1 MNEYSTV
8 LSAVLPVFGLM
19 AIGLGVRKLNWLTE
33 EADNSLLRVNVNL
46 LLPCLIFDSALG
58 NPALSQ
64 MQNLLLAPL
73 FGYGTVV
80 LGIGVALASGGLHG
94 LRERPAG
101 RTFAVCVGIYNY
113 GYIPL
118 PLVLLL
124 FDKATTGVLFLVMMG
139 VEAALWT
146 LGVWTFTGGSLGQS
160 WRRIINA
167 PLMAIILALV
177 LNTLGLN
184 SHLPTPLTTGVHW
197 LGQCAI
203 PMALILI
210 GAMVADHLHEF
221 HSKSGWRVIGAA
233 VLLRIGVLP
242 VLFLL
247 AARFLPASV
256 ELKRVMVLEAAMP
269 AAVFP
274 IVMARHYGGDPAT
287 AMRVVIG
294 TSVVGLVTIPLWI
307 RFGMKFVGL

>member
-1 MNEYSTV
+1 MV
-8 LSAVLPVFGLM
+8 V
-19 AIGLGVRKLNWLTE
+19 GLGLRKFNWLTE
-33 EADNSLLRVNVNL
+33 DADQSLLRINVNV
-46 LLPCLIFDSALG
+46 LLPCLILDSALG
-58 NPALSQ
+58 NPALAQ
-64 MQNLLLAPL
+64 IRNLLLAPA
-73 FGYGTVV
+73 FGYASVV
-80 LGIGVALASGGLHG
+80 LGIGLALASRALHG
-94 LRERPAG
+94 LKERPTV

-139 VEAALWT
+139 VETALWT
-146 LGVWTFTGGSLGQS
+146 LGVWTLAGSSLGQS
-160 WRRIINA
+160 WRRILNA
-167 PLMAIILALV
+167 PLIAILLALV

-184 SHLPTPLTTGVHW
+184 THLPPPLLTGIHW

-203 PMALILI
+203 PMALMLI
-210 GAMVADHLHEF
+210 GAIVADHLHEF
-221 HSKSGWRVIGAA
+221 HSKSGWRVISAA
-233 VLLRIGVLP
+233 VLLRLGVLP

-247 AARFLPASV
+247 AAKLLPASV

-294 TSVVGLVTIPLWI
+294 TSVVGLATIPLWI
-307 RFGMKFVGL
+307 KFGMKFVGL